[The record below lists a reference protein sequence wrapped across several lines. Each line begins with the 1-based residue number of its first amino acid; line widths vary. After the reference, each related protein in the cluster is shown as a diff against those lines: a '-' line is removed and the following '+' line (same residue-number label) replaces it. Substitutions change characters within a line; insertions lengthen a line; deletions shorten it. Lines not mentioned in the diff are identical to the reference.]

1 MTCRHCSS
9 VTAPLR
15 PARATVVSPE
25 SQRSQRL
32 SGSPSSTS
40 ARTSS
45 VSGIDR
51 IAPSGPMM
59 NVQKMTEKKLS
70 VRLRLTA
77 SLTNFGCTSTCS
89 VTLTT
94 Q

>member
-1 MTCRHCSS
+1 M
-9 VTAPLR
+9 
-15 PARATVVSPE
+15 
-25 SQRSQRL
+25 
-32 SGSPSSTS
+32 S

-51 IAPSGPMM
+51 IAPTGPMM
-59 NVQKMTEKKLS
+59 NVQKMTAKKLS
-70 VRLRLTA
+70 VRLRFTA